1 MTYATALVVV
11 ELGRSNARLLAFAAD
26 LATRMGLGL
35 IGVAACQPMAA
46 IYDQSMILGDYV
58 QEDRDELDAE
68 IKAAKVEFD
77 ATLDGRGI
85 ELDWHSVVTISSLC
99 EYTVAR
105 ARAADVILCATG
117 GEPLVTS
124 RRSSVSDIVMHAGRP
139 VLLVPTHVEKLSLDH
154 AVIAWKDAREARR
167 AIADALPLLKLAR
180 KVTLVEIATG
190 AELSSATLRLD
201 DLVRWLRHHRI
212 TAAAM
217 PVLGIGDD
225 AAQLAQFI
233 AEAKADLTVAGA
245 YGHSR
250 MRQWALGG
258 VTRDLLLEPQLCAL
272 LSH

>member
-1 MTYATALVVV
+1 MTYATAMVVI

-35 IGVAACQPMAA
+35 VGVAACQPMAA
-46 IYDQSMILGDYV
+46 IYDQSMVLGDYV

-77 ATLDGRGI
+77 TALDGRGI
-85 ELDWHSVVTISSLC
+85 ELDWHSTVTISSLC

-105 ARAADVILCATG
+105 ARAADIILCATG
-117 GEPLVTS
+117 GEPMVVS
-124 RRSSVSDIVMHAGRP
+124 RRASVSDIVMHAGRP

-154 AVIAWKDAREARR
+154 AVIAWKDTREARR

-180 KVTLVEIATG
+180 KVTIIEIATA
-190 AELSSATLRLD
+190 AELSTATMRLND
-201 DLVRWLRHHRI
+201 IVDWLRHHRI
-212 TAAAM
+212 TATAT
-217 PVLGIGDD
+217 PTLGIGDD
-225 AAQLAQFI
+225 ATQLARCI
-233 AEAKADLTVAGA
+233 ADANADLTVAGA

-250 MRQWALGG
+250 LRQWALGG
-258 VTRDLLLEPQLCAL
+258 VTRDLLLAPPQCAL